1 MKLRFI
7 SSALAAALFAAT
19 GSYAAV
25 VDLSLIHISTI
36 IDEFSRVF
44 SHIGSNSSSVPGDPL
59 ITN

>member
-1 MKLRFI
+1 MNPERSERIEIPVLPLRD
-7 SSALAAALFAAT
+7 
-19 GSYAAV
+19 V
-25 VDLSLIHISTI
+25 VVLSLIHISTI